1 LLGGAPGVSAGTVV
15 ILGGGVVGENAAVI
29 ATGMQAKVHIVD
41 KSEARLKQL
50 VEIFGDKIIPEQSD
64 KIELNKLVAE
74 ADLLVGGVLIPG
86 AEAPKLVT
94 KDMLKSMK
102 RGSVIVDVAI
112 DQGGCVETSKPTTH
126 GDPTYIVDNV
136 VHYCVAN
143 MPGGVP
149 RTSTFALNQATL
161 PYLVKLANKGYQK
174 ALSEDKN
181 FLAGLNV
188 HKGHVTYKAVAD
200 VFGHEYVEP
209 LSILWWKMKN
219 IYHPDIY
226 NFKKP
231 VDSYWEET
239 TKENFNLDKLT
250 KDISSE
256 VVVIGGGYTGLL
268 CAINLI
274 ENYNLDVILLEAGK
288 IGWGASSRNG
298 GFCSFPPIKT
308 SFKKLQK
315 IYGKEETKKFFRN
328 AVEGS
333 NYTKDIISNYN
344 IDCDVT
350 GDCNFILAHHPNKF
364 KQIQEQAK
372 VYKSEFDIEA
382 EIYSKEEFNKIG
394 HGGTEQFGALSYK
407 PGFAINPLKFVN
419 GIARYAIAKKLRIFE
434 HTLVKKIDKIDSSY
448 ILRTKE
454 GSVKTKKIV
463 VATNGFYQ
471 EGLVPQ
477 MNSRILPVISNIIVT
492 RKLTKTEIDY
502 HNFKTFSPIANTK
515 NLLYY
520 YRKLPDNRI
529 LFGTRGDFIGSDK
542 SNLDRSKIMEKFL
555 KNIFPEW
562 SNISIDY
569 NWRGLIAMSQKLTP
583 SIGKIENE
591 EIYYGFGYH
600 GVGVSSAPWTGKQ
613 LSELVFSSN
622 SKDLNISKIY
632 KGLPKKFI
640 FPKLRIFYFRL
651 AVLFYN
657 IKDKLNI

>member
-1 LLGGAPGVSAGTVV
+1 M
-15 ILGGGVVGENAAVI
+15 N
-29 ATGMQAKVHIVD
+29 
-41 KSEARLKQL
+41 
-50 VEIFGDKIIPEQSD
+50 
-64 KIELNKLVAE
+64 
-74 ADLLVGGVLIPG
+74 
-86 AEAPKLVT
+86 
-94 KDMLKSMK
+94 
-102 RGSVIVDVAI
+102 
-112 DQGGCVETSKPTTH
+112 
-126 GDPTYIVDNV
+126 
-136 VHYCVAN
+136 
-143 MPGGVP
+143 
-149 RTSTFALNQATL
+149 
-161 PYLVKLANKGYQK
+161 
-174 ALSEDKN
+174 
-181 FLAGLNV
+181 
-188 HKGHVTYKAVAD
+188 
-200 VFGHEYVEP
+200 
-209 LSILWWKMKN
+209 N
-219 IYHPDIY
+219 IYHSDIY
-226 NFKKP
+226 KFEKP
-231 VDSYWEET
+231 VNSYWEDT
-239 TKENFNLDKLT
+239 TNENFNLGKLT
-250 KDISSE
+250 KDIKSE
-256 VVVIGGGYTGLL
+256 VAVIGGGYTGLL

-274 ENYNLDVILLEAGK
+274 ENYNLDVVLLEAGK

-308 SFKKLQK
+308 SFKNLQR
-315 IYGKEETKKFFRN
+315 IYGKDETKKFFKN
-328 AVEGS
+328 SVEGS

-344 IDCDVT
+344 IECDVT
-350 GDCNFILAHHPNKF
+350 GDSNFILAHHPNKF
-364 KQIQEQAK
+364 KQIKEQAE
-372 VYKSEFDIEA
+372 VYKSEFGIEA
-382 EIYSKEEFNKIG
+382 QIYSKQEFEKIG

-419 GIARYAIAKKLRIFE
+419 GITKYAISKKLAIFE
-434 HTLVKKIDKIDSSY
+434 HSLVNKIHKNNDSY

-454 GSVKTKKIV
+454 GSVNTKKIV

-471 EGLVPQ
+471 EGLIPQ

-492 RKLTKTEIDY
+492 RKLTNNEIDL

-529 LFGTRGDFIGSDK
+529 LFGTRGDFIGSDQ
-542 SNLDRSKIMEKFL
+542 SNLNRSKIMERFL
-555 KNIFPEW
+555 KNIFPSW

-613 LSELVFSSN
+613 LSKIVFSSN

>member
-1 LLGGAPGVSAGTVV
+1 
-15 ILGGGVVGENAAVI
+15 
-29 ATGMQAKVHIVD
+29 
-41 KSEARLKQL
+41 
-50 VEIFGDKIIPEQSD
+50 
-64 KIELNKLVAE
+64 
-74 ADLLVGGVLIPG
+74 
-86 AEAPKLVT
+86 
-94 KDMLKSMK
+94 
-102 RGSVIVDVAI
+102 
-112 DQGGCVETSKPTTH
+112 
-126 GDPTYIVDNV
+126 
-136 VHYCVAN
+136 
-143 MPGGVP
+143 
-149 RTSTFALNQATL
+149 
-161 PYLVKLANKGYQK
+161 
-174 ALSEDKN
+174 
-181 FLAGLNV
+181 
-188 HKGHVTYKAVAD
+188 
-200 VFGHEYVEP
+200 
-209 LSILWWKMKN
+209 MKN
-219 IYHPDIY
+219 IYHSDIY
-226 NFKKP
+226 KFEKP
-231 VDSYWEET
+231 VNSYWEDT
-239 TKENFNLDKLT
+239 TKENFKLEKLS
-250 KDISSE
+250 KDINSE

-315 IYGKEETKKFFRN
+315 IYGKEETKKFFKN

-333 NYTKDIISNYN
+333 KYTKNIINHYD

-350 GDCNFILAHHPNKF
+350 GECNFILAHHPNKF
-364 KQIQEQAK
+364 DQIKEQAN
-372 VYKSEFDIEA
+372 VYKNEFGIETKL
-382 EIYSKEEFNKIG
+382 YSKEEFNNIG
-394 HGGTEQFGALSYK
+394 HEGTEQFGALSYK

-419 GIARYAIAKKLRIFE
+419 GIAKYALSKKLKIFE
-434 HTLVKKIDKIDSSY
+434 HTLVDKIDKINESY

-454 GSVKTKKIV
+454 GSVNTKKVV

-492 RKLTKTEIDY
+492 RKLTKDEIDL
-502 HNFKTFSPIANTK
+502 HNFKTLSPIANTK

-529 LFGTRGDFIGSDK
+529 LFGTRGDFIGSDQ
-542 SNLDRSKIMEKFL
+542 SNFDRSKKMEKFL
-555 KNIFPEW
+555 KNIFPKW
-562 SNISIDY
+562 SNISIEY

-613 LSELVFSSN
+613 LSKLVFSSN
-622 SKDLNISKIY
+622 SKDLNVSKIY

-657 IKDKLNI
+657 IKDKFNI

>member
-1 LLGGAPGVSAGTVV
+1 
-15 ILGGGVVGENAAVI
+15 
-29 ATGMQAKVHIVD
+29 MQ
-41 KSEARLKQL
+41 
-50 VEIFGDKIIPEQSD
+50 
-64 KIELNKLVAE
+64 
-74 ADLLVGGVLIPG
+74 
-86 AEAPKLVT
+86 
-94 KDMLKSMK
+94 
-102 RGSVIVDVAI
+102 
-112 DQGGCVETSKPTTH
+112 
-126 GDPTYIVDNV
+126 
-136 VHYCVAN
+136 
-143 MPGGVP
+143 
-149 RTSTFALNQATL
+149 
-161 PYLVKLANKGYQK
+161 
-174 ALSEDKN
+174 
-181 FLAGLNV
+181 
-188 HKGHVTYKAVAD
+188 
-200 VFGHEYVEP
+200 
-209 LSILWWKMKN
+209 N
-219 IYHPDIY
+219 IYHQDIY

-239 TKENFNLDKLT
+239 TKENFNLHKLT
-250 KDISSE
+250 KDTSSE

-274 ENYNLDVILLEAGK
+274 ENYDIDVILLEAGK

-308 SFKKLQK
+308 SFKTLQK
-315 IYGKEETKKFFRN
+315 IYGKEETKKFFKN

-333 NYTKDIISNYN
+333 NYTKNIISNYN

-364 KQIQEQAK
+364 KQIKDQAK
-372 VYKSEFDIEA
+372 VYKSEFGIET
-382 EIYSKEEFNKIG
+382 EIYSREEFDKIG
-394 HGGTEQFGALSYK
+394 HRGTEQFGALSYK

-419 GIARYAIAKKLRIFE
+419 GIARYAIAKKLKIFE
-434 HTLVKKIDKIDSSY
+434 YTLVNKIDKINASY

-492 RKLTKTEIDY
+492 RKLTKTEIDT

-542 SNLDRSKIMEKFL
+542 SNFDRSKIMEKFL

-562 SNISIDY
+562 SNISIEY

-613 LSELVFSSN
+613 LSKLVFSSN
-622 SKDLNISKIY
+622 SKELNISKIY

-657 IKDKLNI
+657 IKDKFHI